1 MYKTYE
7 ELVQSLEE
15 YVEWARAN
23 EYEVPI
29 MLANDLELA
38 ISIIEGEFL

>member
-15 YVEWARAN
+15 YAEWARAN